1 MKTFYMYEAVG
12 NEHRYWGTLFAD
24 NWVDARVS
32 AVSLWGIA
40 FGDVV
45 AASTQLPSSIVM
57 E

>member
-12 NEHRYWGTLFAD
+12 NEYRYWGTLFAD